1 MAVSSGQILVSTTAT
16 IIDGISTN
24 PTRLHIHNMDNT
36 KVLFIGNKDVTITTG
51 LGLEKLD
58 SLELIVHPGE
68 SIYAI
73 SETGTHLV
81 SWLRQTL
88 Y

>member
-1 MAVSSGQILVSTTAT
+1 MAVSSGQTLVGTTAT

-36 KVLFIGNKDVTITTG
+36 KVLFVGNQDVTILNG
-51 LGLEKLD
+51 LALQKLD
-58 SLELIVHPGE
+58 TLELIVHPGE

-73 SETGTHLV
+73 SETGTHPV